1 MDGEC
6 YISLMPFSRQLT
18 NSYQRFQQP

>member
-18 NSYQRFQQP
+18 NSYQRFQQL